1 VNAFTRALAEIA
13 QGVALRDAGF
23 ELLYS
28 QMKAAGGT
36 TEKPND
42 IALWTIY
49 LRVPVVE

>member
-1 VNAFTRALAEIA
+1 
-13 QGVALRDAGF
+13 
-23 ELLYS
+23 
-28 QMKAAGGT
+28 MKAAGGT